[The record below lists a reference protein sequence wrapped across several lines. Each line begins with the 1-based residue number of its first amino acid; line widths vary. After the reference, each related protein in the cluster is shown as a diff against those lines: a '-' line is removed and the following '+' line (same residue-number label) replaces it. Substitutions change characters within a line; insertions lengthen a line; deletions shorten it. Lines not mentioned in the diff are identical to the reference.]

1 MMKMVEYILWFL
13 VGYAIGKTPFIIQ
26 WLEVKREN
34 NELKKDII
42 VLKEHLSQTS
52 RGRIIRRA
60 VQDDPPVQDAVQ
72 DD

>member
-1 MMKMVEYILWFL
+1 MFEYIMIFL

-52 RGRIIRRA
+52 RGRIVDRTLK
-60 VQDDPPVQDAVQ
+60 DE
-72 DD
+72 

>member
-1 MMKMVEYILWFL
+1 MFEYIMIFL

-34 NELKKDII
+34 DELKKDII

-52 RGRIIRRA
+52 RGRIVERTLK
-60 VQDDPPVQDAVQ
+60 DE
-72 DD
+72 

>member
-1 MMKMVEYILWFL
+1 MVEYILWFL

-34 NELKKDII
+34 KELKKDII

>member
-1 MMKMVEYILWFL
+1 MFEYIMIFL

-52 RGRIIRRA
+52 RGRIVERTLK
-60 VQDDPPVQDAVQ
+60 DE
-72 DD
+72 

>member
-1 MMKMVEYILWFL
+1 MRMVEYILWFL

-60 VQDDPPVQDAVQ
+60 VQDDPQVQDAVQ

>member
-1 MMKMVEYILWFL
+1 MAEYILWFL

-34 NELKKDII
+34 DELKKDII
-42 VLKEHLSQTS
+42 VLKEHLSKSS

>member
-1 MMKMVEYILWFL
+1 MAEYILWFF